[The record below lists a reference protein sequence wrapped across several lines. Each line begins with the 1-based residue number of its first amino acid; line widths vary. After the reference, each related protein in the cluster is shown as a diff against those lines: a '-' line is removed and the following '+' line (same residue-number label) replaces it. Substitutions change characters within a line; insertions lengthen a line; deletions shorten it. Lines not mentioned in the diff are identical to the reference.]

1 MEKNETRS
9 ISEFADDLLLKM
21 LHRLPSKSVVAT
33 SVLSKRW
40 RSLWKEVNT
49 FRYDGSTVGREYW
62 RLALFISKLSNLES
76 LDLKINPYPAQKL
89 VYSFESRRLYSC
101 ILIQSLSL
109 CSLTSSQTPY
119 PSDTTSFLSLEHL
132 EICSCSSEWWNLLTF
147 ILNDAP
153 RLRVL
158 KVNLFR
164 KHCVQ
169 RDGMV
174 SWNQPSSVPECLS
187 SSHLEI
193 LEWRQ
198 YKGTKTEIEA
208 AKYILWTNML

>member
-76 LDLKINPYPAQKL
+76 LDLKINPYRTNKFINYL
-89 VYSFESRRLYSC
+89 VN
-101 ILIQSLSL
+101 I
-109 CSLTSSQTPY
+109 
-119 PSDTTSFLSLEHL
+119 
-132 EICSCSSEWWNLLTF
+132 
-147 ILNDAP
+147 A
-153 RLRVL
+153 V
-158 KVNLFR
+158 
-164 KHCVQ
+164 
-169 RDGMV
+169 
-174 SWNQPSSVPECLS
+174 
-187 SSHLEI
+187 
-193 LEWRQ
+193 
-198 YKGTKTEIEA
+198 A
-208 AKYILWTNML
+208 